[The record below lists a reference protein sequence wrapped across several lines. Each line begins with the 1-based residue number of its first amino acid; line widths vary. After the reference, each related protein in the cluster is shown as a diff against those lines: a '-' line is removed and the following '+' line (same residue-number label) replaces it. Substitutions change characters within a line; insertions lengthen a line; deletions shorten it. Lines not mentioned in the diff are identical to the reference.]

1 MRCISKAD
9 YFLHLPFENTDL
21 NCSTDFL
28 SVAWYPCFFA
38 DRHVLACR
46 ALKEMLRTLHDQ
58 EATCRASF
66 FCSLA
71 ASSDTNAIV
80 ENVTLIIP
88 KTNYQKGL
96 TINNSPHR
104 PRQHQTSPWF
114 LGR

>member
-1 MRCISKAD
+1 MVP
-9 YFLHLPFENTDL
+9 LVL
-21 NCSTDFL
+21 
-28 SVAWYPCFFA
+28 VG
-38 DRHVLACR
+38 RHVLACR

-58 EATCRASF
+58 AATCRESF

-71 ASSDTNAIV
+71 ASWDTNATV

-96 TINNSPHR
+96 TLTNSPHR